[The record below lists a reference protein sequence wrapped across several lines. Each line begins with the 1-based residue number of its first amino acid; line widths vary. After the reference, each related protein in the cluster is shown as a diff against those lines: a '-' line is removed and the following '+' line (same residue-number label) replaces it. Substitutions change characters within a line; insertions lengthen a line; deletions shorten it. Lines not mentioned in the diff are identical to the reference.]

1 MSRKKRQT
9 ATLLVLCLV
18 LIAFVAGYF
27 GLTRYQAAKE
37 KAEKAEE
44 SDKELFQ
51 LSADD
56 INKVEY
62 QGEKSSLTFKK
73 NGKTWKLAS
82 DQKYPLNQLKHLFH

>member
-9 ATLLVLCLV
+9 VTLLILCLV

-37 KAEKAEE
+37 TAEKAEE

-56 INKVEY
+56 INSI
-62 QGEKSSLTFKK
+62 KSQIFDCSKLISGLKK
-73 NGKTWKLAS
+73 SFEAKL
-82 DQKYPLNQLKHLFH
+82 